1 MMNQDTVLVIDAG
14 NTVLKIAVFTNGNIV
29 EIQRFE
35 STDFI
40 GIEHYSK
47 KYSDAP
53 SIMSSVVSFEETKRL
68 ENLFLNCYTVNND
81 SPLPIKLIYLT
92 PKTLGI
98 DRICNAVAIA
108 QLCPNK
114 NAVSIDLGTCLKFD
128 FVNREN
134 QYVGGSI
141 SPGIHLRY
149 KSLNDYTSNLP
160 LIRDTNA
167 ISLIGKSTVESIH
180 SGVINGIQAE
190 INHLI
195 QRYSEEYSDLTF
207 FMTGG
212 DIHYF
217 DFPVKSNIFVDEILT
232 LKGLY
237 QIYLFNAH

>member
-1 MMNQDTVLVIDAG
+1 
-14 NTVLKIAVFTNGNIV
+14 
-29 EIQRFE
+29 
-35 STDFI
+35 
-40 GIEHYSK
+40 
-47 KYSDAP
+47 
-53 SIMSSVVSFEETKRL
+53 MSSVVSFEETKRL

-217 DFPVKSNIFVDEILT
+217 DFPVKSNIFVDENLT